1 MQVLNCNFTPKNIQ
15 YSQHYSV
22 KTTQNSVAFKG
33 IKKTLATDTV
43 ELGATLYRK
52 GLEKLHDM
60 TKAEYDTLT
69 DVEKNLLRE
78 KIEDP
83 RGTTL
88 NSTVKKDIAYHH
100 FATEAIRQVF
110 DKQYGEGN
118 YVVITLGR
126 SLSSISKLLGMKIGT
141 ENVKNIPMSG
151 IFRHWTNGRS
161 WESYNYTLNCF
172 KDKSGISKFKKYLS
186 SIGLSKNEVE
196 NSGKNYVIMD
206 FTSSGQ
212 SLESGYITLTSDF
225 LLGNKKR
232 NITYASM
239 FDVSKATGK
248 NLETNILDY
257 YYLEAG
263 LFKKYSFVDKL
274 NDFNRISMATNI
286 EEFTPIPAHLEC
298 KKLFGFGL
306 LDSMYSGKKIPY
318 SDAFDIDCSGSKYRK
333 IWNSYQQQFKQD
345 TFEDSL
351 EILKLIHKTSD
362 YTEIDDYVQYLRD
375 MDYDYRYALKP
386 WQVRSEMYYSEF
398 RPKLLSLIEAEQK

>member
-1 MQVLNCNFTPKNIQ
+1 MQVLNCNFTPKK
-15 YSQHYSV
+15 SQISSFSSV
-22 KTTQNSVAFKG
+22 MTTQNSVAFKG
-33 IKKTLATDTV
+33 INKTLATDTV
-43 ELGATLYRK
+43 ELGSTLYRK
-52 GLEKLHDM
+52 GLEKLHNM

-69 DVEKNLLRE
+69 EVEKTLLRE

-83 RGTTL
+83 RRTTL

-126 SLSSISKLLGMKIGT
+126 SLSSISKLLGMKIGA

-151 IFRHWTNGRS
+151 VSRHWTNGRT
-161 WESYNYTLNCF
+161 WESYNYTLNSF
-172 KDKSGISKFKKYLS
+172 KDKPGISKFKKYLN
-186 SIGLSKNEVE
+186 SIGLSRKEVE

-206 FTSSGQ
+206 FTSSGK

-257 YYLEAG
+257 YLEAG

-274 NDFNRISMATNI
+274 NDFNRISGATDI
-286 EEFTPIPAHLEC
+286 EQFTPIPAHLEC

-306 LDSMYSGKKIPY
+306 LDSMYSGNKIPY
-318 SDAFDIDCSGSKYRK
+318 SDGFDIDCSGSEYRK
-333 IWNSYQQQFKQD
+333 IWNSYQQQFNQD

-362 YTEIDDYVQYLRD
+362 YSQIDDYVQYLRD
-375 MDYDYRYALKP
+375 MDYDYKYAIKP
-386 WQVRSEMYYSEF
+386 WNVRSEGYYSEF
-398 RPKLLSLIEAEQK
+398 RPKLLSFIEAEQK